1 MSSENK
7 TMPANIIAVIGFAIL
22 FIVAIWSGIQIVK
35 FAPHAFSGFSFFKSL
50 KGAPSITLKS
60 EKLTV
65 APDEE
70 VSLSWDLS
78 GNVEGGTV
86 SFMYKCAQ
94 NAVLDVYDDM
104 SKEYKTLPCNTPY
117 NMPLSIKSIKIKPHY
132 TNTTVIDVPIAI
144 VYTDQAGKKYK
155 DIQKLT
161 IKDSS
166 ATEESNPTATST
178 DEADYASDNKYVG
191 STNYDS
197 NYNSGKE
204 GVVSTPSKHD
214 IASTHVTTTH
224 RKKRPNRCVSKV
236 YGTPDLSIHHIRTG
250 VITRNGYFVQ
260 KNSFN
265 KNDVVVIKFTVSNN
279 GTKTS
284 PAWKFQALLPKTDNP
299 LYTSAYQPAIPPC
312 SGRFYTVK
320 VSNPKVGNQKITV
333 SVDPVNEMQELN
345 EINNS
350 DHTSIQVY

>member
-50 KGAPSITLKS
+50 KGAPSITLNP

-65 APDEE
+65 APEE
-70 VSLSWDLS
+70 ETTLKWDLS

-94 NAVLDVYDDM
+94 NAVLDIYDDM

-132 TNTTVIDVPIAI
+132 TNTTVVDVPIAI
-144 VYTDQAGKKYK
+144 VYTDGAGKKYE

-161 IKDSS
+161 VKDSS
-166 ATEESNPTATST
+166 ATEESNPIATST
-178 DEADYASDNKYVG
+178 DEVDNTPDNKYVG
-191 STNYDS
+191 GTD
-197 NYNSGKE
+197 YNSGKE
-204 GVVSTPSKHD
+204 GVVSTPNRPVAPAVHT
-214 IASTHVTTTH
+214 ATTYH
-224 RKKRPNRCVSKV
+224 KKRSNRCVSKI

-250 VITRNGYFVQ
+250 VIARNGYFVQ
-260 KNSFN
+260 KSSFS

-312 SGRFYTVK
+312 SGRFYTVR
-320 VSNPKVGNQKITV
+320 VSNPRVGNQKITV
-333 SVDPVNEMQELN
+333 SVDPVNEVQELN